1 VTNTKITLQPC
12 QDITNQRWS
21 FSERRKDRIFPTPEQ
36 PDSST
41 GLQANVQPMQ
51 NIEMLNYGLQ
61 NQNPLKELYKIQQK
75 MKKRMNGQVFE

>member
-1 VTNTKITLQPC
+1 
-12 QDITNQRWS
+12 
-21 FSERRKDRIFPTPEQ
+21 
-36 PDSST
+36 
-41 GLQANVQPMQ
+41 LQANVQPMQ